1 MKKTLLALA
10 VAAAS
15 VSTAASAATIYK
27 DDTSTLNMGG
37 RVEVR
42 ANFSDA
48 NKTAEDDN
56 MYNDASRVRLNIGG
70 EQKLNDDISFIGF
83 TEFEITENDA
93 PVGDDAAFNTRYL
106 YAGVTSQTY
115 GALTYGHQD
124 NAFTYLTNFTDNA
137 EVFSGYI
144 NEYNVAT
151 SDRAN
156 NVLRYAFNTEKL
168 TIQASVQGDSDSD
181 GSSVDWADTGV
192 KVPVTQNADG
202 FGVIAAYKI
211 TDAIE
216 LGLGYAQT
224 DANAGGD
231 DQFSTGDNNT
241 YTAAARYSK
250 NGILVAATYE
260 GGTISTADTSI
271 AETDFNAADLYAG
284 YTFGDNN
291 VNMTYNYFNADE
303 EQFDALN
310 MNNIALEYARY
321 FGNAT
326 VYGAYQFN
334 LLSDSDAASDNQ
346 TEDQFQVGFRYA
358 F

>member
-56 MYNDASRVRLNIGG
+56 MYKDASRIRLNIGG
-70 EQKLNDDISFIGF
+70 EQKLNEDISFIGF
-83 TEFEITENDA
+83 TEFEVTEDQSDVTNT
-93 PVGDDAAFNTRYL
+93 DDALFNTRYL

-124 NAFTYLTNFTDNA
+124 NAFTYLTNFTDMA

-181 GSSVDWADTGV
+181 GT
-192 KVPVTQNADG
+192 PVTQNADG

-224 DANAGGD
+224 DANAAGD

-291 VNMTYNYFNADE
+291 VNLTYNYFDADKD
-303 EQFDALN
+303 QFDSLN
-310 MNNIALEYARY
+310 MSNVNFEYARY
-321 FGNAT
+321 FGEHAT
-326 VYGAYQFN
+326 VYGAYQLN
-334 LLSDSDAASDNQ
+334 LLSDGDAATDAQ
-346 TEDQFQVGFRYA
+346 TEDQIQVGLRYA

>member
-15 VSTAASAATIYK
+15 VSTVASAATIYK

-48 NKTAEDDN
+48 NKTDADDN
-56 MYNDASRVRLNIGG
+56 IYEDASRVRLNLGG
-70 EQKLNDDISFIGF
+70 EQKLNDDVSFIGF
-83 TEFEITENDA
+83 TEFEITENKD
-93 PVGDDAAFNTRYL
+93 PVGDDTEINTRYL
-106 YAGVTSQTY
+106 YAGVNSQTY

-124 NAFTYLTNFTDNA
+124 NAFTYLTNFTDMA

-144 NEYNVAT
+144 NENNVAT

-181 GSSVDWADTGV
+181 GN
-192 KVPVTQNADG
+192 KVTQNADG
-202 FGVIAAYKI
+202 FGVIGAYKL
-211 TDAIE
+211 TESLE

-224 DANAGGD
+224 DANASGSDVNG
-231 DQFSTGDNNT
+231 TGDNDT
-241 YTAAARYSK
+241 YTAALRYT
-250 NGILVAATYE
+250 NEGLLLAATYE
-260 GGTISTADTSI
+260 GGTISRTSSD
-271 AETDFNAADLYAG
+271 ESDFNAADAYAG

-291 VNMTYNYFNADE
+291 VNMTYNYYKADE
-303 EQFDALN
+303 SSFNNLN
-310 MNNIALEYARY
+310 VNNIAVEYARY

-326 VYGAYQFN
+326 VYGAYAFN
-334 LLSDSDAASDNQ
+334 LLSDSDATTVGNGTAK
-346 TEDQFQVGFRYA
+346 TEDEFQVGFRYA

>member
-48 NKTAEDDN
+48 NKSEADDN
-56 MYNDASRVRLNIGG
+56 MYKDASRVRLNIGG

-83 TEFEITENDA
+83 TEFEVTESDEPETNDA
-93 PVGDDAAFNTRYL
+93 SFNTRYL
-106 YAGVTSQTY
+106 YAGVASQTY

-124 NAFTYLTNFTDNA
+124 NAFTYLTNFTDMA

-144 NEYNVAT
+144 NENNVAT

-181 GSSVDWADTGV
+181 GND
-192 KVPVTQNADG
+192 VTQNADG
-202 FGVIAAYKI
+202 FGVIGAYKL
-211 TDAIE
+211 TDTFE

-224 DANAGGD
+224 DANNAGSD
-231 DQFSTGDNNT
+231 LVSTGDNYT
-241 YTAAARYSK
+241 YTAAARYS
-250 NGILVAATYE
+250 NDGVLLAATYE
-260 GGTISTADTSI
+260 GGSVARAAADES
-271 AETDFNAADLYAG
+271 DFNAADAYAG

-291 VNMTYNYFNADE
+291 VNMTYNYYKADE
-303 EQFDALN
+303 SSFNDLN
-310 MNNIALEYARY
+310 VNNIALEYARY

-326 VYGAYQFN
+326 VYGAYAFN
-334 LLSDSDAASDNQ
+334 LLSDSDAADSDQ

>member
-48 NKTAEDDN
+48 NKTDADDN
-56 MYNDASRVRLNIGG
+56 QYKDASRVRLNIGG
-70 EQKLNDDISFIGF
+70 EQKLNEDISFIGF
-83 TEFEITENDA
+83 TEFEVTEDDA

-124 NAFTYLTNFTDNA
+124 NAFTYLTNFTDMA

-156 NVLRYAFNTEKL
+156 NVLRYAYNTEKL

-181 GSSVDWADTGV
+181 GT
-192 KVPVTQNADG
+192 PVTQNADG
-202 FGVIAAYKI
+202 FGVIAAYKL

-224 DANAGGD
+224 DANGTGTD
-231 DQFSTGDNNT
+231 LVDSGDNNT

-260 GGTISTADTSI
+260 GGTISTADVRGTD
-271 AETDFNAADLYAG
+271 TDFSAADLYAG

-291 VNMTYNYFNADE
+291 VNLTYNYFDADE
-303 EQFDALN
+303 DQFDALN
-310 MNNIALEYARY
+310 MSNVNFEYARY
-321 FGNAT
+321 FGEHAT
-326 VYGAYQFN
+326 VYGAYQLN
-334 LLSDSDAASDNQ
+334 LLSDSDAATEAQ
-346 TEDQFQVGFRYA
+346 TENQIQVGLRYA

>member
-1 MKKTLLALA
+1 MKKTLLSLA

-48 NKTAEDDN
+48 NKSVDEFGIRDGKDDN
-56 MYNDASRVRLNIGG
+56 VYKDASRIRLNIGG

-83 TEFEITENDA
+83 TEFEVTENSD

-124 NAFTYLTNFTDNA
+124 NAFTYLTNFTDMA

-181 GSSVDWADTGV
+181 GYDL
-192 KVPVTQNADG
+192 TQNADG
-202 FGVIAAYKI
+202 FGVIGAYKL

-224 DANAGGD
+224 DANNSGSD
-231 DQFSTGDNNT
+231 LDSTGDNNT
-241 YTAAARYSK
+241 YTAAIRYSK
-250 NGILVAATYE
+250 DGILVAATYE
-260 GGTISTADTSI
+260 GGSVARSSTDES
-271 AETDFNAADLYAG
+271 DFNAADAYAG

-303 EQFDALN
+303 DQFNNLN

-321 FGNAT
+321 FGEHAT
-326 VYGAYQFN
+326 VYGAYNFN
-334 LLSDSDAASDNQ
+334 LLSDSDAATENQ
-346 TEDQFQVGFRYA
+346 TEDQIQVGFRYA

>member
-15 VSTAASAATIYK
+15 LSTAATAATVYK
-27 DDTSTLNMGG
+27 DDTTTLNMGG

-42 ANFSDA
+42 ANFSEA
-48 NKTAEDDN
+48 NKDGDSKDDV
-56 MYNDASRVRLNIGG
+56 YNDASRVRFNLGG
-70 EQKLNDDISFIGF
+70 EHKLNNDVSFMGFAEWEVTEDDVP
-83 TEFEITENDA
+83 E
-93 PVGDDAAFNTRYL
+93 GDDAAINTRYL
-106 YAGVTSQTY
+106 YTGVTSQKF
-115 GALTYGHQD
+115 GALTVGHQD
-124 NAFTYLTNFTDNA
+124 NAFTYLTNFTDMA

-156 NVLRYAFNTEKL
+156 NMLRYAYTTEKL
-168 TIQASVQGDSDSD
+168 TIQASGQLNSDSD
-181 GSSVDWADTGV
+181 GT
-192 KVPVTQNADG
+192 PVTQNADG
-202 FGVIAAYKI
+202 FGVIGAYKF
-211 TDAIE
+211 TDSLE

-224 DANAGGD
+224 DASVSGLD
-231 DQFSTGDNNT
+231 DQATGDNFT
-241 YTAAARYSK
+241 YTVAGRYT
-250 NGILVAATYE
+250 NDGMLLALTYE
-260 GGTISTADTSI
+260 GGSVARSTSDES
-271 AETDFNAADLYAG
+271 DFNAVDAYAG

-291 VNMTYNYFNADE
+291 LNMTYNYFDADE
-303 EQFDALN
+303 DSFDEYN
-310 MNNIALEYARY
+310 MNNIAVEYARY

-334 LLSDSDAASDNQ
+334 LLSESDAADKNQ

>member
-48 NKTAEDDN
+48 NKTDADDN
-56 MYNDASRVRLNIGG
+56 MYKDASRVRLNIGG

-83 TEFEITENDA
+83 TEFEVTESDK
-93 PVGDDAAFNTRYL
+93 PETDDAAFNTRYL
-106 YAGVTSQTY
+106 YAGVSSQTY

-124 NAFTYLTNFTDNA
+124 NAFTYLTNFTDMA

-156 NVLRYAFNTEKL
+156 NVLRYAFNTDKL

-181 GSSVDWADTGV
+181 GTA
-192 KVPVTQNADG
+192 VTQNADG

-224 DANAGGD
+224 DANAAGSDAAIAGG
-231 DQFSTGDNNT
+231 TGDNNT
-241 YTAAARYSK
+241 YTAAVRYSK
-250 NGILVAATYE
+250 DGILLAATYL
-260 GGTISTADTSI
+260 GGTISTADGS
-271 AETDFNAADLYAG
+271 AFESDFNGADAYAG

-291 VNMTYNYFNADE
+291 VNMTYNYYNADE
-303 EQFDALN
+303 DTFNALN
-310 MNNIALEYARY
+310 VNNINLEYARY

-334 LLSDSDAASDNQ
+334 LLSDGDAATDNQ

>member
-1 MKKTLLALA
+1 MNKKLLALA

-48 NKTAEDDN
+48 NKTDADDN
-56 MYNDASRVRLNIGG
+56 MYKDASRVRLNIGG

-83 TEFEITENDA
+83 TEFEITENSD

-124 NAFTYLTNFTDNA
+124 NAFTYLTNFTDMA

-144 NEYNVAT
+144 NENNVAT

-156 NVLRYAFNTEKL
+156 NVLRYAFSTEKL

-181 GSSVDWADTGV
+181 GSTL
-192 KVPVTQNADG
+192 TQNADG
-202 FGVIAAYKI
+202 FGVIGAYKL
-211 TDAIE
+211 TDTLE
-216 LGLGYAQT
+216 VGLGYAQT
-224 DANAGGD
+224 DANNAGD
-231 DQFSTGDNNT
+231 DRLSTGDNNT
-241 YTAAARYSK
+241 YTAAVRYTN
-250 NGILVAATYE
+250 NGILLAATYE
-260 GGTISTADTSI
+260 GGKIARTSADES
-271 AETDFNAADLYAG
+271 DFNAADAYAG

-291 VNMTYNYFNADE
+291 VNMTYNYYNADE
-303 EQFDALN
+303 TSFNEYNL
-310 MNNIALEYARY
+310 NNIALEYARY

-334 LLSDSDAASDNQ
+334 LLSDSDAATDNQ

>member
-48 NKTAEDDN
+48 NKTAADDN
-56 MYNDASRVRLNIGG
+56 QYKDASRIRLNIGG
-70 EQKLNDDISFIGF
+70 EQKLNEDISFIGF
-83 TEFEITENDA
+83 TEFEVTEDQSDA
-93 PVGDDAAFNTRYL
+93 TNTDDALFNTRYL

-124 NAFTYLTNFTDNA
+124 NAFTYLTNFTDMA

-181 GSSVDWADTGV
+181 GTA
-192 KVPVTQNADG
+192 VTQNADG
-202 FGVIAAYKI
+202 FGVIGSYKF
-211 TDAIE
+211 TDNLE
-216 LGLGYAQT
+216 FGLGYAQT
-224 DANAGGD
+224 DANGVGLD
-231 DQFSTGDNNT
+231 TTSTGDNNT
-241 YTAAARYSK
+241 YTAALRYSK
-250 NGILVAATYE
+250 DGILLAATYL
-260 GGTISTADTSI
+260 GGTISVADGSA
-271 AETDFNAADLYAG
+271 AESDFNGADAYAG

-291 VNMTYNYFNADE
+291 VNMTYNYYNADDSAFNA
-303 EQFDALN
+303 LN
-310 MNNIALEYARY
+310 VNNINIEYARY

-326 VYGAYQFN
+326 VYGAYSFN
-334 LLSDSDAASDNQ
+334 LLSDSDATATGNVLALGDAS

>member
-1 MKKTLLALA
+1 MNKKLLALA

-15 VSTAASAATIYK
+15 VSTAASAATIYQ

-48 NKTAEDDN
+48 NKTDADDN
-56 MYNDASRVRLNIGG
+56 QYKDASRVRLNIGG

-83 TEFEITENDA
+83 TEFEITEDQSDA
-93 PVGDDAAFNTRYL
+93 TNSDDALFNTRYL
-106 YAGVTSQTY
+106 YAGVNSKTY
-115 GALTYGHQD
+115 GGLTYGHQD
-124 NAFTYLTNFTDNA
+124 NAFTYLTNFTDMA

-144 NEYNVAT
+144 NENNVAT

-181 GSSVDWADTGV
+181 GSAL
-192 KVPVTQNADG
+192 TQNADG
-202 FGVIAAYKI
+202 FGVIGAYKL
-211 TDAIE
+211 TE
-216 LGLGYAQT
+216 TLEVGLGYAQT
-224 DANAGGD
+224 DANDSGSDAD
-231 DQFSTGDNNT
+231 STGDNNT
-241 YTAAARYSK
+241 YTAAVRYTN
-250 NGILVAATYE
+250 NGILLAATYE
-260 GGTISTADTSI
+260 GGKIARSSADES
-271 AETDFNAADLYAG
+271 DFDAADAYAG

-291 VNMTYNYFNADE
+291 VNMTYNYYNADE
-303 EQFDALN
+303 TSFNEYN
-310 MNNIALEYARY
+310 VNNVALEYARY

-326 VYGAYQFN
+326 VYGAYAFN
-334 LLSDSDAASDNQ
+334 LLSENDAADKAQ
-346 TEDQFQVGFRYA
+346 TEDEFQVGFRYA